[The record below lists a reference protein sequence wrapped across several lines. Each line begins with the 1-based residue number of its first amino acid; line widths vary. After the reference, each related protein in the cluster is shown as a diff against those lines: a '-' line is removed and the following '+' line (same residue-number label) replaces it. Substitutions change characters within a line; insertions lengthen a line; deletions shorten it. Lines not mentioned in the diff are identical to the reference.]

1 MPEFTRQLESSTR
14 LKINNWLINLGWILE
29 ENNPL
34 CNCFTERART
44 VEENKKFKGNK
55 PDYVL
60 YSSDDFQPIA
70 IIEAKRSGES
80 LEKALKQAKEKYA
93 LPLTIKIIF
102 ITDGLFIQAYHTD
115 DNDYLYYN
123 SEMVSEFLW

>member
-1 MPEFTRQLESSTR
+1 MTKFTKPLESTTR
-14 LKINNWLINLGWILE
+14 IKINNWLVNLGWEIN
-29 ENNPL
+29 ENSPN

-60 YSSDDFQPIA
+60 YSSADKKPIA
-70 IIEAKRSGES
+70 IIEAKRQGTS
-80 LEKALKQAKEKYA
+80 LLEALEQAKTKYA
-93 LPLTIKIIF
+93 IPLGVKIIF

-115 DNDYLYYN
+115 DDYYLYYN
-123 SEMVSEFLW
+123 S